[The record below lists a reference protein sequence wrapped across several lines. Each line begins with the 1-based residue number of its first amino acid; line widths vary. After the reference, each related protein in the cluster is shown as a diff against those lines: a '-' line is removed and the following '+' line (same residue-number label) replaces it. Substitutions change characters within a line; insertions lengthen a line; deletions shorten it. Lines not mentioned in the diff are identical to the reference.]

1 MQVDLR
7 ITPTK
12 AFFFQTSAVFF
23 PSFLKCYAI
32 FQDQSE
38 DCIGEDEIV
47 DMIES
52 LYLVLVSLCYIV
64 FKQLHHIKFCENQFF
79 PSL

>member
-7 ITPTK
+7 IPPTK

-38 DCIGEDEIV
+38 DCIGEDETV
-47 DMIES
+47 DIIES
-52 LYLVLVSLCYIV
+52 LYPCFS
-64 FKQLHHIKFCENQFF
+64 
-79 PSL
+79 